1 MQEGVNEYIAWY
13 ADEVGPIDYEVE
25 GRITQVDK
33 LVTILHTND
42 VHGRF
47 PTEFYYGTPEG
58 MTYLASHI
66 AAERAKNPNTLLLDA
81 GDTFQGN
88 AFAQYFRNATPNPI
102 AGAMNMLD
110 YDAMVVGNH
119 EFNFGAATFATML
132 GQLDFP
138 ILGSANLDDDGTYGF
153 VNDNLDDYINLDVDG
168 LNVSI
173 FGLTN
178 PEVPLYELPSNIE
191 GLSFYPATM
200 TAESLVPQIRANED
214 PDLLVALTHIGYD
227 VYKGS
232 YDKDKAIAEQ
242 VPGIDVIV
250 GGHSHTK
257 LDPAVMITST
267 VNPAGTLVAQTRA
280 YGQYLGKVNV
290 GFTGNITDGYEIVFR
305 EGYLLEAKDTTEDAA
320 MLAYLAPFE
329 VDLEDYTEQV
339 IGQTTAP
346 IDALDAYTE
355 ETTGANLQADA
366 AVHVLRQEGLAVDIH
381 LSGAMSNRKV
391 ADDATPENPVELTV
405 GDMYTL
411 MPYENSLLVMEMNG
425 PQLKAVLERAYR
437 NYWYYK
443 YTEDYGGYSHYTTCM
458 LDINEG
464 GVITYNDT
472 YPALPDGNNVVSLSF
487 NGTEVDFADADTYY
501 NVSSVNYL
509 AAGSCNF
516 NDDGLTLWP
525 LDQIV
530 ADTQFY
536 VRDAVISYV
545 LAMGTVSPEVEGRL
559 QWVTP

>member
-1 MQEGVNEYIAWY
+1 
-13 ADEVGPIDYEVE
+13 
-25 GRITQVDK
+25 
-33 LVTILHTND
+33 
-42 VHGRF
+42 
-47 PTEFYYGTPEG
+47 
-58 MTYLASHI
+58 
-66 AAERAKNPNTLLLDA
+66 
-81 GDTFQGN
+81 
-88 AFAQYFRNATPNPI
+88 
-102 AGAMNMLD
+102 MNMLD
-110 YDAMVVGNH
+110 YDAMVIGNH
-119 EFNFGAATFATML
+119 EYNFGAATFATML

-138 ILGSANLDDDGTYGF
+138 ILGSANVDDDGTYGF
-153 VNDNLDDYINLDVDG
+153 INDGVDDYINLDVDG
-168 LNVSI
+168 VEVSI

-191 GLSFYPATM
+191 GLTFYTATT
-200 TAESLVPQIRANED
+200 TAETLVPEILADED

-227 VYKGS
+227 VYKES

-257 LDPAVMITST
+257 MDPAVMITST
-267 VNPAGTLVAQTRA
+267 VNPAGTLVAQARA

-290 GFTGNITDGYEIVFR
+290 GFTGNIADGYEIVFR
-305 EGYLLEAKDTTEDAA
+305 EGYLLEAEDTTEDAA
-320 MLAYLAPFE
+320 MVAYLAPFE

-391 ADDATPENPVELTV
+391 ADDATPANPVELTV

-411 MPYENSLLVMEMNG
+411 MPYENSLLVLSMNG
-425 PQLKAVLERAYR
+425 PQIKAVLERSYR
-437 NYWYYK
+437 NWWWYNQGSPW
-443 YTEDYGGYSHYTTCM
+443 GGYSHYTTCM
-458 LDINEG
+458 LATDKDNA
-464 GVITYNDT
+464 ITYTGDLT
-472 YPALPDGNNVVSLSF
+472 TEPDGNNVASLTLD
-487 NGTEVDFADADTYY
+487 GVPVDFTDDATYY
-501 NVSSVNYL
+501 NVSTVNYL

-516 NDDGLTLWP
+516 NDDGVTIWP

-536 VRDAVISYV
+536 VRDSVIDYIT
-545 LAMGTVSPEVEGRL
+545 AMGTVSPAVEGRL
-559 QWVTP
+559 VLPVP